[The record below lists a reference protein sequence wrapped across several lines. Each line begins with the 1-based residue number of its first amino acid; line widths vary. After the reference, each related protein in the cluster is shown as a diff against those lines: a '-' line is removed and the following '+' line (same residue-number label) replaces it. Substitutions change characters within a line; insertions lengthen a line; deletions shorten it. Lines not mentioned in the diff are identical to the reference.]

1 MTTEQTGRDAFIR
14 KIKGIHITHGVQNY
28 MNLHKKRELL
38 YLRLFFIYEQTESVV
53 NKYDCFS
60 AINLVFLKIH
70 IKNEILYK
78 TGGKQL

>member
-1 MTTEQTGRDAFIR
+1 M
-14 KIKGIHITHGVQNY
+14 
-28 MNLHKKRELL
+28 
-38 YLRLFFIYEQTESVV
+38 RLFFIYEQMESAA